1 MFKKDI
7 KKLITK
13 AETLDWTVTV
23 EDEND
28 GNPIFL
34 FSKYSP
40 AGQDF
45 NFSCDSECD
54 VEYLLNNM
62 LSYYNDFDVCEETYI
77 WLDDTGHGTNG
88 APYDMKD
95 LYNDMEACADMIYEL
110 YVELKDYYNE
120 MQE

>member
-45 NFSCDSECD
+45 NFSCDSEGD

-62 LSYYNDFDVCEETYI
+62 VSYYHDFDVCEETYI
-77 WLDDTGHGTNG
+77 WLDDTGHGKNG

-95 LYNDMEACADMIYEL
+95 LYEDMEASAAMIYEL